1 MTPRKLADAKK
12 SYLSSVPI
20 TKPNVTIT
28 ESDGRVV
35 LDFDQFTITVQRK

>member
-1 MTPRKLADAKK
+1 MIK
-12 SYLSSVPI
+12 SEATIY